1 MRVTYDPTADAMY
14 LYLTER
20 APEGPEIARTEK
32 VAAGVML
39 DLDSAGRVTGI
50 EVLSVSTLAGAR
62 PMQMVFEILTRSDA
76 AAAEQNLSRR

>member
-1 MRVTYDPTADAMY
+1 MRVSYDPTADAIY

-20 APEGPEIARTEK
+20 APESPEIARTEE

-62 PMQMVFEILTRSDA
+62 PMQIVFEILTRSDA